1 MPGRF
6 GRRFGPRRRRA
17 VAAVQGGGPTSPTTF
32 FTSSEAGMVWDLS
45 NFANLYQTI
54 DGTTTAVTATGQ
66 SVGYVKDLSPNANH
80 WKAAAN
86 DTTRPTLQQDSDGKY
101 YLSFD
106 GSNDVLLAPV
116 PFVAATSSATLAFT
130 SVVGIFAA
138 AQSATKTLLSTGSTS
153 NAVPFMVPLQASG
166 TTTSLVSVGRNDA
179 SNGSTTNQWPT
190 LTSVLDS
197 TKRVITSAYAGPTVG
212 TNRMRDGASRPSG
225 GGTGSYASS
234 ANTNCVTPLSL
245 TRSGLG
251 ANCPATIANFFAGRI
266 YSGFVINRYLT
277 DNEVKTA
284 EDWVA
289 SKCLA
294 STLP

>member
-17 VAAVQGGGPTSPTTF
+17 VVAVQGVGPTSPTTL
-32 FTSSEAGMVWDLS
+32 FTTERGMVWDLS
-45 NFANLYQTI
+45 DQSLANMSQSI
-54 DGTTTAVTATGQ
+54 AGTGTVTVG
-66 SVGYVKDLSPNANH
+66 SVVGFVRDLSPNANH
-80 WKAAAN
+80 WFAASDGN
-86 DTTRPTLQQDSDGKY
+86 SRPTLQQDADGKY

-106 GSNDVLLAPV
+106 GSNDVLLASV

-138 AQSATKTLLSTGSTS
+138 AQSATKTLLSTNSTS

-166 TTTSLVSVGRNDA
+166 TTTSLVASGRND
-179 SNGSTTNQWPT
+179 GSGGAITNQWPT

-197 TKRVITSAYAGPTVG
+197 TKRVITSAWAGPVVG
-212 TNRMRDGASRPSG
+212 TNRMRDAASRPSG
-225 GGTGSYASS
+225 GGAGSYNSS
-234 ANTNCVTPLSL
+234 SNVDCTRPLSV

>member
-1 MPGRF
+1 MKVGIGLFLRQP
-6 GRRFGPRRRRA
+6 
-17 VAAVQGGGPTSPTTF
+17 AAGTAAAAEVSPTSF

-54 DGTTTAVTATGQ
+54 DGTTTPVTATGQ

-116 PFVAATSSATLAFT
+116 PFVAATSAATLAFT
-130 SVVGIFAA
+130 STVGIFAA
-138 AQSATKTLLSTGSTS
+138 AQSATKTLLSTQSTS
-153 NAVPFMVPLQASG
+153 NAVPFIVPLQASG

-179 SNGSTTNQWPT
+179 SNGSTTNQWPN
-190 LTSVLDS
+190 LASVLDS
-197 TKRVITSAYAGPTVG
+197 TKRVITSAWAGPVVG

-234 ANTNCVTPLSL
+234 SNTNCITPLSL

-251 ANCPATIANFFAGRI
+251 ANCPGTIANFFAGRI

-277 DNEVKTA
+277 DAEVKTGENWA
-284 EDWVA
+284 A
-289 SKCLA
+289 TRCLA